1 MNDELAS
8 MLPMIAA
15 GYYVYFMVM
24 DFFPGGDNLEL
35 MINHGIFYY
44 CPTGLSSILFAL
56 TVDSDELNIVRPV
69 SSDYFVIRY

>member
-24 DFFPGGDNLEL
+24 AFFSRKRQP
-35 MINHGIFYY
+35 
-44 CPTGLSSILFAL
+44 
-56 TVDSDELNIVRPV
+56 
-69 SSDYFVIRY
+69 

>member
-24 DFFPGGDNLEL
+24 AFFFQEE
-35 MINHGIFYY
+35 
-44 CPTGLSSILFAL
+44 TTLS
-56 TVDSDELNIVRPV
+56 
-69 SSDYFVIRY
+69 